1 MWLEFEQLSHQCL
14 RGYGGEA
21 FGPARLG
28 RLDGWLGG
36 NDMLFNNVVGN
47 TNTNTLKH
55 RCAHSHMSFFL
66 FWWPVKQLQM
76 NSLFLIFF
84 SLKQLNSTAACLSYL
99 LLSIDSVMMVFGCF
113 FCFFLTVAH
122 FRII

>member
-55 RCAHSHMSFFL
+55 RCAHSHMSFFS
-66 FWWPVKQLQM
+66 FFVACETTSNEQFI
-76 NSLFLIFF
+76 SYLFLFKTVKF
-84 SLKQLNSTAACLSYL
+84 NSCL
-99 LLSIDSVMMVFGCF
+99 F
-113 FCFFLTVAH
+113 
-122 FRII
+122 IISSSFY